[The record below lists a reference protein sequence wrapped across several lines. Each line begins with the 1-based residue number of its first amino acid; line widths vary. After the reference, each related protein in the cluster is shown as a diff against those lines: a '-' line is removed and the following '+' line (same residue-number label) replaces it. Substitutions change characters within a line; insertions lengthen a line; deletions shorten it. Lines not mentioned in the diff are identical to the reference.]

1 MIQRLPVAFR
11 LRFRIENKILRNV
24 IPAAYNAHSGSSGS
38 KIDLT
43 KLLTMKKL
51 LVAFDGLNYSPS
63 LTKYAIEMGKESD
76 SLVVGVFLY
85 DLRYTN
91 LIFTYA
97 YEIPATLAYSVDK
110 IERDDEKKIRASIK
124 AFTAD
129 CEKAGISCKVHLD
142 SGVPLMELLKESA
155 FADMILVDATTSFF
169 DFGEETPSAFLK
181 DLLAESKCP
190 VMIVP
195 TRAEEIKNVIISYD
209 GTESSVYAMKM
220 FSYLFPE
227 WNNKNTTVVSV
238 NKGSSNHLPESRNVK
253 DLAARHFKNLNFEIL
268 NGDVADVLPKFLK
281 KNKTNSVV
289 VMGAYGRS
297 ALSRII
303 HSSMSNK
310 VIKELKMPVFITHQ

>member
-1 MIQRLPVAFR
+1 M
-11 LRFRIENKILRNV
+11 LRKV
-24 IPAAYNAHSGSSGS
+24 IRAAYNTHSAAMGGG
-38 KIDLT
+38 IDLG
-43 KLLTMKKL
+43 KLLPMKKI

-63 LTKYAIEMGKESD
+63 LCEYAIAFGKESD

-110 IERDDEKKIRASIK
+110 IEREDEKKIRNNIK
-124 AFTAD
+124 AFTSA
-129 CEKAGISCKVHLD
+129 CEKAGIASKVHLD

-155 FADMILVDATTSFF
+155 FADLILIDSQTSFF

-195 TRAEEIKNVIISYD
+195 TRTEEIENVIISYD

-227 WNNKNTTVVSV
+227 WSSKNTTIVSV
-238 NKGSSNHLPESRNVK
+238 NKTSSNHLPESRNVK
-253 DLAARHFKNLNFEIL
+253 DLAARHFKNLKYEIL
-268 NGDVADVLPKFLK
+268 NGEVTDVLPKYLRK
-281 KNKTNSVV
+281 KKDHALV
-289 VMGAYGRS
+289 VMGAYGRN
-297 ALSRII
+297 ALSRLL

-310 VIKELKMPVFITHQ
+310 VIKDLKMPVFITHQ

>member
-1 MIQRLPVAFR
+1 M
-11 LRFRIENKILRNV
+11 LRNV
-24 IPAAYNAHSGSSGS
+24 MPRAYNAHSGRCSSR
-38 KIDLT
+38 IDLA
-43 KLLTMKKL
+43 KLLTMKKI

-63 LTKYAIEMGKESD
+63 LTEYAIELGRETD

-110 IERDDEKKIRASIK
+110 IERDDEKKIRTHIN
-124 AFTAD
+124 AFNAA
-129 CEKAGISCKVHLD
+129 CEKAGINSKVHLD

-155 FADMILVDATTSFF
+155 FADMILIDATTSFF
-169 DFGEETPSAFLK
+169 DFGEESPSAFLK

-195 TRAEEIKNVIISYD
+195 AKAEEIKNVIISYD

-227 WNNKNTTVVSV
+227 WNKKNTTIVSV

-253 DLAARHFKNLNFEIL
+253 DLALRHFKNLNFEIL
-268 NGDVADVLPKFLK
+268 NGDVSDVLPKFLK
-281 KNKTNSVV
+281 KNKTNTVV
-289 VMGAYGRS
+289 VMGAYGRN
-297 ALSRII
+297 ALSRLI